1 MSSMV
6 RALRSLG
13 CRTDLML
20 LGWDCLVDEL
30 DDAILVRS
38 PANPDFFY
46 GNFLLFRD
54 APQTGDAL
62 AWIARFQRAF
72 GDDPRIAHVCL
83 RWDRPDGAR
92 GAVDELVALGFEL
105 EETVVMETD
114 APRSPPRINRDV
126 ALRRI
131 DSDADWA
138 AAIELQVATMTEMWG
153 AGAAAFAE
161 RQMSRYRRFV
171 SEGRGA
177 WFGAFAGDQLVADL
191 GVFVEDG
198 LARYQA
204 VETAAAFRRRGICGT
219 LVYHA
224 GCAVIAEL
232 GARRLVMVGLP
243 DHTAQVYGSVGF
255 EERERLCAA
264 IRRPG

>member
-1 MSSMV
+1 MV
-6 RALRSLG
+6 IRSLG

-20 LGWDCLVDEL
+20 LGWDGAVVEQG
-30 DDAILVRS
+30 DAIQVRA

-46 GNFLLFRD
+46 GNFLLFGD
-54 APQTGDAL
+54 APRPGDAP

-72 GDDPRIAHVCL
+72 ADDPRVAHVCL

-92 GAVDELVALGFEL
+92 GAADELVALGFEL
-105 EETVVMETD
+105 EETVVLETD
-114 APRSPPRINRDV
+114 ATRPPPRINGDV
-126 ALRRI
+126 TVRRI

-138 AAIELQVATMTEMWG
+138 ATTELQVATMTEQWG

-161 RQMSRYRRFV
+161 RQMARYRRFV
-171 SEGRGA
+171 AEGRGA
-177 WFGAFAGDQLVADL
+177 WFGAFAEGQLAADL

-219 LVYHA
+219 LVHHA
-224 GCAVIAEL
+224 GCAAIAEL

-243 DHTAQVYGSVGF
+243 DHTAQIYRSVGF

-264 IRRPG
+264 LRRPS

>member
-1 MSSMV
+1 
-6 RALRSLG
+6 
-13 CRTDLML
+13 ML
-20 LGWDCLVDEL
+20 LGWDGDVEEQG
-30 DDAILVRS
+30 DAIRVRS
-38 PANPDFFY
+38 PANPGAFF

-54 APQTGDAL
+54 APRPGDAP

-92 GAVDELVALGFEL
+92 GAADELVALGFEL

-114 APRSPPRINRDV
+114 APHLPPRIDRDV

-138 AAIELQVATMTEMWG
+138 AAIELQTAVMTEMWG
-153 AGAAAFAE
+153 ADATAYVE
-161 RQMSRYRRFV
+161 RQMARYRRFV

-177 WFGAFAGDQLVADL
+177 WFGAFAGDQLAADL

-204 VETAAAFRRRGICGT
+204 VETAAVFRRRGICGT
-219 LVYHA
+219 LIHHA
-224 GCAVIAEL
+224 GRAAIAEL

-243 DHTAQVYGSVGF
+243 DHTAQVYRSVGF

>member
-1 MSSMV
+1 M
-6 RALRSLG
+6 AIRSLG

-20 LGWDCLVDEL
+20 LGWNGVVDEL
-30 DDAILVRS
+30 DDAIQVRS
-38 PANPDFFY
+38 PANPHFFY

-54 APQTGDAL
+54 APRPGDAP

-72 GDDPRIAHVCL
+72 SDDPRIAHVCL

-92 GAVDELVALGFEL
+92 GAADELVALGFEL
-105 EETVVMETD
+105 EETVVMVTD
-114 APRSPPRINRDV
+114 APRVPPRINRDV

-131 DSDADWA
+131 DSEADWA
-138 AAIELQVATMTEMWG
+138 KAIELQIATMTEMWG
-153 AGAAAFAE
+153 AGPGVAAFVHG
-161 RQMSRYRRFV
+161 QMARYRRFV

-177 WFGAFAGDQLVADL
+177 WFGAFAGDQLAADL

-204 VETAAAFRRRGICGT
+204 VETAAALRRRGICGT
-219 LVYHA
+219 LVHHA
-224 GCAVIAEL
+224 GCAALAEL
-232 GARRLVMVGLP
+232 GARQLVMVGLP
-243 DHTAQVYGSVGF
+243 DHTAQVYASVGF

-264 IRRPG
+264 LRRPG